1 MPRATHALDALAA
14 QLPKGGVVVRQT
26 LKQVES
32 LLVPGER
39 PITLATGL
47 SAGEFGV
54 LALTSQRAVFV
65 EWTNQR
71 KAEGA
76 VHELPRGALR
86 ARVEAGRLVLSA
98 PHGTLEV
105 EAVQPAE
112 ALAAFA
118 AERGPTGC
126 L

>member
-1 MPRATHALDALAA
+1 VPRATHALDALAA

-26 LKQVES
+26 LKQVEA
-32 LLVPGER
+32 LLAPGER
-39 PITLATGL
+39 PIALATGL
-47 SAGEFGV
+47 AAGEFGV
-54 LALTSQRAVFV
+54 LALTSQRALFV

-86 ARVEAGRLVLSA
+86 ARAEAGRLVLSA
-98 PHGTLEV
+98 PQGALEV
-105 EAVQPAE
+105 DAVQPAGT
-112 ALAAFA
+112 LAVFA
-118 AERGPTGC
+118 SERGPTGC